1 MRVFLVQAGVL
12 LGAVLV
18 LMAVVFRN
26 QQARNLL
33 GTLRNAALIYIALV
47 LALGLYRLWQQGL

>member
-1 MRVFLVQAGVL
+1 MRVFLAQAAVL

-18 LMAVVFRN
+18 VMAVVFRN
-26 QQARNLL
+26 QQARSLL
-33 GTLRNAALIYIALV
+33 RTLRNAALIYIALV

>member
-1 MRVFLVQAGVL
+1 VRVFLAQAAVL

-18 LMAVVFRN
+18 VMAFVFRN

-33 GTLRNAALIYIALV
+33 RTLRNAALIYIALM

>member
-1 MRVFLVQAGVL
+1 MRVFLAQAAVL

-18 LMAVVFRN
+18 VMAFVFRN

-33 GTLRNAALIYIALV
+33 RTLRNAALIYIALM

>member
-1 MRVFLVQAGVL
+1 MRVFLAQAAVL

-18 LMAVVFRN
+18 VMAFVFRN
-26 QQARNLL
+26 HQARNLL
-33 GTLRNAALIYIALV
+33 RTLRNAALIYIALM

>member
-1 MRVFLVQAGVL
+1 MRVFLAQAAVL

-18 LMAVVFRN
+18 VMAFVFRN
-26 QQARNLL
+26 QQARGLL
-33 GTLRNAALIYIALV
+33 RTLRNAALIYIALM